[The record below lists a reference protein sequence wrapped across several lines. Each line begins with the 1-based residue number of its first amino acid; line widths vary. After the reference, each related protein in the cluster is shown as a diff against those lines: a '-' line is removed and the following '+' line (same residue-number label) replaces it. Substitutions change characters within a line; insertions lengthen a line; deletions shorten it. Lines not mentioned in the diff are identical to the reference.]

1 MRTITLALT
10 HYNRFDFLLEA
21 VGQVLSDPRIS
32 EIVISDDCSTDGS
45 YEQMVSHFKS
55 ESRVRI
61 HQNLYNQDCYK
72 NKRIAVEIAA
82 GGWVILFDSDNILSP
97 AYLDELF
104 RIDLWDPK
112 IAYCPTFAEPHFDYR
127 ALGGLRV
134 DAGSVAQYLKRTS
147 FLTALNT
154 ANYFFNRDEYLRVW
168 DGSLNPHTADSL
180 FQNYNWLKG
189 GNALYFVPGLCYGHR
204 VHDKSH
210 YKLNVHKTGK
220 LAQNIEHK
228 LSLLK

>member
-1 MRTITLALT
+1 MRKITLALT
-10 HYNRFDFLLEA
+10 HFNRFEFLLEA
-21 VGQVLSDPRIS
+21 LGQVLSDPRIS

-45 YEQMVSHFKS
+45 YERLVPHFAGGK
-55 ESRVRI
+55 VRT

-72 NKRIAVEIAA
+72 NKRIAVELSPP
-82 GGWVILFDSDNILSP
+82 GWVLLFDSDNVLSP

-104 RIDLWDPK
+104 RIDPWDPQT
-112 IAYCPTFAEPHFDYR
+112 AYCPTFAEPHFDYR
-127 ALGGLRV
+127 TLAGLRV
-134 DAGSVAQYLKRTS
+134 TAGNVAQHVSRPS

-154 ANYFFNRDEYLRVW
+154 ANYFFQRDEYLRVW

-189 GNALYFVPGLCYGHR
+189 GNALYFVPGLRYGHR

-210 YKLNVHKTGK
+210 YKLEHKKTGN
-220 LAQNIEHK
+220 LAKEIEHK
-228 LSLLK
+228 LRLLK